1 MINMVV
7 SFIIP
12 VYNSSKTIHRCV
24 DSILALDSSEYEII
38 LVDDGSKDDSGKI
51 CDDYAA
57 KHSFIK
63 VIHQE
68 NQGQAAARNAGLEI
82 AAGEYVLF
90 CDSDD
95 CYDTEKLRDFL
106 NISLSSDAPGE
117 LYAGNISINGTEDG
131 KYTASENEVTD
142 KVSFIA
148 SRSSHLFIGYSS
160 INKLYNT
167 EVLKNN
173 NIRFFERNHLGNQD
187 DWCEDLL
194 FNIQYYL
201 LIKKIVQ
208 TGIAM
213 YCVQPHNKSES
224 QLNKE
229 LGTRIVHMFN
239 DFAALRQTE
248 VYKKISDDDFSKV
261 FVWHIKRTF
270 YDYLKVHS
278 LEEARKDIIAHPF
291 GKTALDSI
299 KARLKDKQFF
309 YDRYDKTTA
318 EDYMNMLRYFV
329 SGNMTEYKLRSAV
342 LWKIKAKG
350 R

>member
-1 MINMVV
+1 MELSIV
-7 SFIIP
+7 IP
-12 VYNSSKTIHRCV
+12 VYNSSKTLQRCV

-57 KHSFIK
+57 IHSFIK
-63 VIHQE
+63 VIHQK
-68 NQGQAAARNAGLEI
+68 NAGISAARNAGLKI
-82 AAGEYVLF
+82 AAGKYIMH

-95 CYDTEKLRDFL
+95 WYNSEALSEFL
-106 NISLSSDAPGE
+106 SVVNDNSSLSFF
-117 LYAGNISINGTEDG
+117 GNNILINGTEEG
-131 KYTASENEVTD
+131 KYKTSAVDVPDNIAFLTTRVSHDFFGYAVWNKIYSRELLVNNRILSIERD
-142 KVSFIA
+142 KV
-148 SRSSHLFIGYSS
+148 
-160 INKLYNT
+160 
-167 EVLKNN
+167 
-173 NIRFFERNHLGNQD
+173 GNSD
-187 DWCEDLL
+187 DWCEDLFL
-194 FNIQYYL
+194 NLQYYA
-201 LIKKIVQ
+201 LIKQANQ
-208 TGIAM
+208 TALPV
-213 YCVQPHNKSES
+213 YCLQTHNKSEE

-239 DFAALRQTE
+239 DFVALRQTE

-278 LEEARKDIIAHPF
+278 LEDARKDIINHPF